1 MKRFAILAL
10 LTVASSAVFADT
22 AAPSTAPAAN
32 TPDVTGTYT
41 CQGYDPYGKTNF
53 NSTVNVSKNG
63 DTYSFQWLS
72 NGYPYNLGT
81 GLFHKDVPN
90 AVSVV
95 FWDPKKSDYFGTE
108 VFYIKS
114 DGSLD
119 AQWTL
124 QAQNKIGTE
133 SCTKN
138 K

>member
-1 MKRFAILAL
+1 MKRFVAFAL
-10 LTVASSAVFADT
+10 LTVAASAVFAET
-22 AAPSTAPAAN
+22 SASTQAAPAA
-32 TPDVTGTYT
+32 TTADVTGTYT

-95 FWDPKKSDYFGTE
+95 FWDPKKSDYFL
-108 VFYIKS
+108 IRLLILI
-114 DGSLD
+114 LD
-119 AQWTL
+119 
-124 QAQNKIGTE
+124 NGRM
-133 SCTKN
+133 
-138 K
+138 